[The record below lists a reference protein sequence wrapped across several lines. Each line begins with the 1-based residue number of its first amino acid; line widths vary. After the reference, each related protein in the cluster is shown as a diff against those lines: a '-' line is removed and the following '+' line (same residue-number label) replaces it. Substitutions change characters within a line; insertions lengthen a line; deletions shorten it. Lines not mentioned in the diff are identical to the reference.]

1 MTIGTRVTIFLLL
14 ASQGNLIAQ
23 QLSHQVLVPVA
34 GIISTGDFNYTQT
47 GGETAVEIISSPD
60 FVFTQGFQQPGIK
73 YSKEDVPAGNGVK
86 VYPNPVT
93 DYLYIELFG
102 SGARSF
108 RIDIINLT
116 GTIIL
121 NEKLDF
127 NEQFWHR
134 EPFSFD
140 KLSIGLY
147 FVRIIS
153 DDGIINRTF
162 KIEKM

>member
-1 MTIGTRVTIFLLL
+1 MTKGTRVLIILLL
-14 ASQGNLIAQ
+14 VSQSNAFAQ

-34 GIISTGDFNYTQT
+34 GIMSTGDVNYSQT
-47 GGETAVEIISSPD
+47 GGETAVEIISSSD

-73 YSKEDVPAGNGVK
+73 YSNENIPSGNGVK

-108 RIDIINLT
+108 KIEIINLT
-116 GTIIL
+116 GSVIQ
-121 NEKLDF
+121 NEKLVF
-127 NEQFWHR
+127 NDEFWHR
-134 EPFSFD
+134 ENLSFEH
-140 KLSIGLY
+140 LSTGLY

-153 DDGIINRTF
+153 EDGIVNRTF

>member
-1 MTIGTRVTIFLLL
+1 MTKGTRVLIFLLL
-14 ASQGNLIAQ
+14 VSQGNAFAQ

-34 GIISTGDFNYTQT
+34 GIMSTGDVNYSQT
-47 GGETAVEIISSPD
+47 GGETAVEIIGSSD

-73 YSKEDVPAGNGVK
+73 YSKEIVPSGNGVK

-108 RIDIINLT
+108 KIDIINLT
-116 GTIIL
+116 GSVIQ
-121 NEKLDF
+121 NEKLVF
-127 NEQFWHR
+127 NEEFWHR
-134 EPFSFD
+134 EAISFEH
-140 KLSIGLY
+140 LSTGLY

-153 DDGIINRTF
+153 DDGIVNRTF

>member
-1 MTIGTRVTIFLLL
+1 
-14 ASQGNLIAQ
+14 
-23 QLSHQVLVPVA
+23 VLVPVA
-34 GIISTGDFNYTQT
+34 GIISTGEFSYTQT

-60 FVFTQGFQQPGIK
+60 YVFTQGFQQPGIK

-102 SGARSF
+102 SEARSF

-116 GTIIL
+116 GTIIQ
-121 NEKLDF
+121 NEKLVF
-127 NEQFWHR
+127 NDQFWHR
-134 EPFSFD
+134 ESFPFVQF
-140 KLSIGLY
+140 SIGLY

-153 DDGIINRTF
+153 EDGIINRTF

>member
-1 MTIGTRVTIFLLL
+1 MTKGTRVLMFLLL
-14 ASQGNLIAQ
+14 AYQADTIAQ

-34 GIISTGDFNYTQT
+34 GIISTGDVNYTQT
-47 GGETAVEIISSPD
+47 VGETAVEIIGSSD

-73 YSKEDVPAGNGVK
+73 FSKEIVPTGNGVK

-93 DYLYIELFG
+93 DYLYVELFG

-116 GTIIL
+116 GSVIQ
-121 NEKLDF
+121 NEKLVF
-127 NEQFWHR
+127 NDQFWHQ
-134 EPFSFD
+134 EPISFEQFST
-140 KLSIGLY
+140 GLY

-153 DDGIINRTF
+153 EDGIINRTY

>member
-1 MTIGTRVTIFLLL
+1 MTKGTRVLIFLLL
-14 ASQGNLIAQ
+14 ASQGNTIAQ

-34 GIISTGDFNYTQT
+34 GIITTGDVNYTQT
-47 GGETAVEIISSPD
+47 GGETAVEIIGSSD
-60 FVFTQGFQQPGIK
+60 FVFTQGFQQPGVK
-73 YSKEDVPAGNGVK
+73 YSKENVPAGNGVK

-93 DYLYIELFG
+93 DYLYVELFG

-116 GTIIL
+116 GSVIQ
-121 NEKLDF
+121 NEKLIF
-127 NEQFWHR
+127 NDQFWHR
-134 EPFSFD
+134 ETLSFEQ
-140 KLSIGLY
+140 LSTGLY

-153 DDGIINRTF
+153 DDGIVNRTF